1 MHRNQNEPAGMQG
14 AGMQGAGLQGAGLQG
29 TGSQFR
35 LLVFDLVCK
44 LGALFLFTTL
54 AVDVHPDLQ

>member
-1 MHRNQNEPAGMQG
+1 MQGAGMQGTGMQG
-14 AGMQGAGLQGAGLQG
+14 AGMQDSGMQGA
-29 TGSQFR
+29 GSQFR

>member
-1 MHRNQNEPAGMQG
+1 MQGAGMQGTGMQG
-14 AGMQGAGLQGAGLQG
+14 AGMQDSGMQGA
-29 TGSQFR
+29 GSQFR

-54 AVDVHPDLQ
+54 AVDVYPDLQ